1 MECALEISVFADK
14 AAIGAAA
21 ATDGGAHIQAA
32 IAANGRANVI
42 LATGVSQFEMIDAL
56 VGMAGIDWSKV
67 TAFHLDEY
75 IGLPFSHPASFRRYL
90 KERFA
95 DRVGSLGTFHT
106 IDGEA
111 DDPEAE
117 TRRLDAVIGAH
128 PIDVAFI
135 GIGENGH
142 LAFNDPPAD
151 FTTEK
156 PYIIV
161 TLDDACRRQQMGE
174 GWFERL
180 EDVPARAISMSIRHI
195 LKSRNLIVS
204 TPDSRK
210 AEAVKGAVEGEISPF
225 FPASILQ
232 THPRCRLYLD
242 PSSQAGLGKS
252 TTTAGRS

>member
-1 MECALEISVFADK
+1 MEISVFADK

-21 ATDGGAHIQAA
+21 AADGGAHIQAA
-32 IAANGRANVI
+32 IAGNGRANIV
-42 LATGVSQFEMIDAL
+42 LATGISQFEMLDAL

-75 IGLPFSHPASFRRYL
+75 IGLSFSHPASFRRFL
-90 KERFA
+90 QDRFV
-95 DRVGSLGTFHT
+95 DRVGSLGAFHY

-117 TRRLDAVIGAH
+117 AQRLDAVIGAH

-174 GWFERL
+174 GWFGRL
-180 EDVPARAISMSIRHI
+180 EDVPDQAISMSIRHI

-204 TPDSRK
+204 VPDSRK
-210 AEAVKGAVEGEISPF
+210 TEAVKDAVEGEISPLC
-225 FPASILQ
+225 PASILQ
-232 THPRCRLYLD
+232 THPECRLLLD
-242 PSSQAGLGKS
+242 RSSQAGLGES
-252 TTTAGRS
+252 TTTAVRS

>member
-1 MECALEISVFADK
+1 LEISVFTDTSEL
-14 AAIGAAA
+14 GAAA
-21 ATDGGAHIQAA
+21 AADGAVLIKAA
-32 IAANGRANVI
+32 IAARGKANVI
-42 LATGVSQFEMIDAL
+42 LATGVSQFDMIDAL
-56 VGMAGIDWSKV
+56 VAMGGIDWSKV

-75 IGLPFSHPASFRRYL
+75 IGLPISHPASFRRYL
-90 KERFA
+90 KERFQ
-95 DRVGSLGTFHT
+95 DRVDGLGAFHF

-117 TRRLDAVIGAH
+117 AGRLGEIIAAH
-128 PIDVAFI
+128 PIDAAFI

-156 PYIIV
+156 PYLIV

-180 EDVPARAISMSIRHI
+180 EEVPARAISMSIRHI
-195 LKSRNLIVS
+195 LKSTNLIVCV
-204 TPDSRK
+204 PDGRK
-210 AEAVKGAVEGEISPF
+210 ADAVKGAVESEVSPHC
-225 FPASILQ
+225 PASILQ

-242 PSSQAGLGKS
+242 PASRAGL
-252 TTTAGRS
+252 TAGRS